1 MVPQTESSPESS
13 LHLEIGERAPE
24 LNERQ
29 EKVDIGGLV
38 PNSDEGG
45 TWYYVVDC
53 ATCKAAIPFK
63 HAPEGEPILRFPK
76 MRVRCFQCRAV
87 HAYGADL
94 VSHRKA
100 VAPRGIS
107 KSNQPDATPDKAQ
120 EASWRQLEDRS
131 DGDPA
136 GREIVECK
144 IEPDTPSS
152 LHRADGVIVAFGGK
166 RGTIFF
172 LSSCLFAIG
181 LTFQLALNV
190 FYPVPNYVFNDAHSY
205 GTAALLNGAYFG
217 AILCGLALFI
227 FGAGIFIVDSC
238 GSERDVFRKGVLEL
252 VESNALVR
260 SLRTWIKSSA
270 KTASVTSLVRQV
282 RRVLSPMVSG
292 AATFRSLVN
301 RSANLQLRVYRK
313 LAGKLFRPAVPGP
326 VP

>member
-1 MVPQTESSPESS
+1 MVPQTETSPKSS
-13 LHLEIGERAPE
+13 LHLEISERALE

-38 PNSDEGG
+38 PNSEEGG

-63 HAPEGEPILRFPK
+63 HAPEGEPILRFPT

-107 KSNQPDATPDKAQ
+107 KSDQPDATFDKAQ
-120 EASWRQLEDRS
+120 EASWRQPGDRS
-131 DGDPA
+131 DGDPV

-144 IEPDTPSS
+144 IEPDS
-152 LHRADGVIVAFGGK
+152 LHRANGVIVALGGK

-181 LTFQLALNV
+181 LTFQLALIM
-190 FYPVPNYVFNDAHSY
+190 FYPVPNSVFNDAHSY
-205 GTAALLNGAYFG
+205 GTAALLDGAYFG

-238 GSERDVFRKGVLEL
+238 GSERNVFREGVLEL
-252 VESNALVR
+252 VESNALVP
-260 SLRTWIKSSA
+260 SLTTWINSSA
-270 KTASVTSLVRQV
+270 KTASVTSLVRQA

-292 AATFRSLVN
+292 AATFRSLVK

-313 LAGKLFRPAVPGP
+313 LAGKLFSPAVPGP